1 MHGGTV
7 ELPKPRNKM
16 GGTRSVCVSPPCRF
30 GVPLSDLG
38 ATSHV
43 PYLMALVKRD
53 VTQQNMGIW
62 VIFISS
68 K

>member
-1 MHGGTV
+1 
-7 ELPKPRNKM
+7 M